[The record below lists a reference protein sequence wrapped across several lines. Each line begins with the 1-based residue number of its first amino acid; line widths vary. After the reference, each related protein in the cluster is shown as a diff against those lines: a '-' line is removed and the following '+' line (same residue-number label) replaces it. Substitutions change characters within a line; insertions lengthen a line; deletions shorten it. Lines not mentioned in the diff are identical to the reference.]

1 MTSCP
6 LPGIAEKLKGTPVG
20 DKLQA
25 IINEQQKLNYK
36 IDFNAMLGIEED
48 TTYKAQV
55 EELTNAVSKYKDLI
69 TNNKD
74 GAISV
79 MRGVLKDDNGND
91 VTYKSKG
98 GKEYKKYNPFGN
110 PFHKW
115 SVGEGRADGDLSA
128 MFYNWVVNGEIP
140 AAYDEKEVWKLD
152 RQRDELL
159 NGLAGLAGKK
169 LYYDG
174 TARGKDLS
182 HALVLA
188 MLADQAAKG
197 KLNTTNKVKETDR
210 PVFDALPENSSEPTM
225 MYAGIGSR
233 ETPKEVLELMTKA
246 AAWLEDKGYTLRS
259 GAAAGADT
267 AFESGVKSKKQIFKG
282 FDKTGQKEV
291 AIAHE
296 LHPDLQDAMD
306 RTRAKK
312 IEEKLKEGATQEEAE
327 KAGERSAWAIQNLMA
342 RNTNQIFGAK
352 LDTPVDFVLFYAKED
367 PNNPLRPKGGTGQ
380 AVEMARRKGIPT
392 INMAEADWRK
402 QLTAALEAKK
412 GRTAQEVKPTEQKQI
427 PTVDNNEDDKNTS
440 TDSINIHSGGNNKYA
455 NLSNFRA
462 GPVSMTGHTFFTV
475 EHAFQYWKATVAA
488 VDKAAA
494 QASVIA
500 AKTGLEAQRA
510 GRAMKIDTKKW
521 ATETDR
527 ALEAVMRRYY
537 TNNAQAQELLLST
550 GDKTLTHKDNNGKS
564 LDSRFVKILTQIREE
579 LKNAN
584 KVKPTTQEAKPA
596 EQPKSTADKF
606 VVPENIT
613 ELKENEVFVFGSN
626 RAGNHGAGAAL
637 TAKEKFGAKQ
647 GEGSGLFGQT
657 YAIPTKDTKLN
668 TLSYDSIGV
677 EIEEFVEHAESHPDK
692 TFLVTAIGTGLA
704 RLKAEH
710 ILYYFQ
716 NSPDNVKLP
725 KKWANL
731 VPSKPAKQAQTPT
744 AKPTVNSKVAEVAEA
759 DNTITE
765 FKYDDSDYVLGDN
778 KFKANHLQKVLIDK
792 TVNMLEDNSVELHK
806 NILIVQAK
814 GGTGKS
820 TAIGR
825 AVELYGRDKS
835 IFVAGMTITHAAKGV
850 LQDMTNTKEVRKQG
864 IKTSIRTVSSMLTGK
879 STKEIPNTLYTK
891 GITTVADEV
900 KLYKTLYKAL
910 KGSRKKA
917 LVVIDEVS
925 MVNYTETA
933 KIFDI
938 INSINKDF
946 GKGVVKLVV
955 MGDYHQLPIIDA
967 KTTSRKILTNTAPV
981 LAPFTRLQV
990 TDKSDDALMRVI
1002 NEAETAV
1009 LLEPNRQDKNSKL
1022 YKYINNKSAEVES
1035 ALGITGETET
1045 EPVTLDRYDPDSK
1058 EMPDISYL
1066 PSVVITDT
1074 YDLFTSAFKS
1084 KTLHKI
1090 KYISFKNKDVGEF
1103 NRSIRE
1109 HMFGENVAKEHLIV
1123 NKDIVILYDNHIE
1136 GDNSGITNG
1145 RTFAVVG
1152 KEQLEFNAKN
1162 PAFSIADSIEL
1173 EIKYKPGNY
1182 ERITLKSVDTING
1195 DYTDYSIVLPA
1206 GLFQEIANSFEHGAK
1221 DLKEV
1226 YIDRL
1231 TEHVVV
1237 KQLTSIKQAD
1247 GSFKKDKVTKPLNE
1261 VAADVRAAYPTLV
1274 PFGYAYGITT
1284 YKSQGQTID
1293 TVVYEPSVLPNK
1305 ALEAANEYTA
1315 VSRAKKHL
1323 IVLRNEAENKAS
1335 DDIISLSTLKKDTV
1349 KDIKNACKG
1358 S

>member
-6 LPGIAEKLKGTPVG
+6 LPDVAEKLKGTPVG
-20 DKLQA
+20 NKLQA
-25 IINEQQKLNYK
+25 IVDEQKKLNNK
-36 IDFNAMLGIEED
+36 VDFNAMLGIEED

-55 EELTNAVSKYKDLI
+55 EELTNAVSKYKGLI
-69 TNNKD
+69 TSNKD

-91 VTYKSKG
+91 VTYKSKD

-140 AAYDEKEVWKLD
+140 AAYDEKEIWKLD

-169 LYYDG
+169 LYYEG

-197 KLNTTNKVKETDR
+197 KLNTTDKVKEIDK
-210 PVFDALPENSSEPTM
+210 PVLDTLPESSSEPTM
-225 MYAGIGSR
+225 TYAGIGSR

-246 AAWLEDKGYTLRS
+246 AAWLESKGYTLRS

-267 AFESGVKSKKQIFKG
+267 AFENGVKSKKQIFKG
-282 FDKTGQKEV
+282 FDKVGQKEI

-296 LHPDLQDAMD
+296 LHPGLQGAMD
-306 RTRAKK
+306 RARAKK

-327 KAGERSAWAIQNLMA
+327 RAGERSAWAIQNLMA
-342 RNTNQIFGAK
+342 RNTNQVFGAK

-367 PNNPLRPKGGTGQ
+367 PKNKLRPKGGTGQ

-392 INMAEADWRK
+392 INMADADWRK

-412 GRTAQEVKPTEQKQI
+412 GKTTQEAKPTA
-427 PTVDNNEDDKNTS
+427 DANT
-440 TDSINIHSGGNNKYA
+440 INIYSGGSNKYA
-455 NLSNFRA
+455 DLSNFRA
-462 GPVSMTGHTFFTV
+462 GPVSMTGHTFPTI

-488 VDKAAA
+488 VDKKAA
-494 QASVIA
+494 QDSVMA
-500 AKTGLEAQRA
+500 AKTGRAAQQA
-510 GRAMKIDTKKW
+510 GRDMKIDTKKW

-537 TNNAQAQELLLST
+537 ANNAYAQELLLST
-550 GDKTLTHKDNNGKS
+550 GDKTLTHKDNEGKS
-564 LDSRFVKILTQIREE
+564 LDPRFVKILTQIREE
-579 LKNAN
+579 LK
-584 KVKPTTQEAKPA
+584 
-596 EQPKSTADKF
+596 D
-606 VVPENIT
+606 
-613 ELKENEVFVFGSN
+613 
-626 RAGNHGAGAAL
+626 AG
-637 TAKEKFGAKQ
+637 
-647 GEGSGLFGQT
+647 
-657 YAIPTKDTKLN
+657 
-668 TLSYDSIGV
+668 
-677 EIEEFVEHAESHPDK
+677 
-692 TFLVTAIGTGLA
+692 
-704 RLKAEH
+704 KAEPVA
-710 ILYYFQ
+710 Q
-716 NSPDNVKLP
+716 E
-725 KKWANL
+725 
-731 VPSKPAKQAQTPT
+731 QAPT
-744 AKPTVNSKVAEVAEA
+744 AKHAVNSKVAEVAEA
-759 DNTITE
+759 DNKITE

-792 TVNMLEDNSVELHK
+792 TVSMLEDNSVELHK

-835 IFVAGMTITHAAKGV
+835 VFVAGMTITHAAKGV

-879 STKEIPNTLYTK
+879 STREIPNTLYTK
-891 GITTVADEV
+891 GITTIADEV
-900 KLYKTLYKAL
+900 RLYKTLYKEV
-910 KGSRKKA
+910 KSGRKKV

-967 KTTSRKILTNTAPV
+967 MTTNRKILTNTAPV

-990 TDKSDDALMRVI
+990 TDKSNDILMDVI
-1002 NEAETAV
+1002 SKAETAV

-1035 ALGITGETET
+1035 TLGITGETET
-1045 EPVTLDRYDPDSK
+1045 EPVTLGRYDPDSK

-1066 PSVVITDT
+1066 PSVAVADT
-1074 YDLFTSAFKS
+1074 YDLFTDAFKS

-1103 NRSIRE
+1103 NRNIRE
-1109 HMFGENVAKEHLIV
+1109 HMFGEDAAKEHLIV

-1145 RTFAVVG
+1145 RTFTVVD
-1152 KEQLEFNAKN
+1152 KEQLEFNAEN
-1162 PAFSIADSIEL
+1162 PAFSIADGTEL

-1182 ERITLKSVDTING
+1182 ERITLKSVDTIDG
-1195 DYTDYSIVLPA
+1195 DYTDYSIILPV
-1206 GLFQEIANSFEHGAK
+1206 GLFQEIANKFEHGAK

-1231 TEHVVV
+1231 TEHVTV

-1305 ALEAANEYTA
+1305 ALEASNEYTA

-1323 IVLRNEAENKAS
+1323 VVLRNEAENKAS
-1335 DDIISLSTLKKDTV
+1335 DDTISLSTLKKDTV
-1349 KDIKNACKG
+1349 KDMANACKEA
-1358 S
+1358 